1 MADFNISYIPQL
13 HIDKT
18 KWDDCIN
25 HAANG
30 LIYARS
36 YYLDITAPGWDAL
49 VLNDYEAVMPLPTRK
64 KWIFSYLFEPPM
76 TPILGVFGN
85 DISGTLV
92 SAFLKSIPAHI
103 KFWDYSLN
111 HFNPVTPGIYPAYT
125 RNNFVLPLNADYEN
139 IQQQYRE
146 NTRRNIAKAIKLGC
160 VTRQHIAIDD
170 VIKICRK
177 QFPLFTTVKPG
188 LFEDLKKIFLHP
200 GHISATYGIEDAQGQ
215 LLSAAAFL
223 FFNKR
228 AYFWLVG
235 NAPESRKYNAS
246 YLLIDAFISDYQNQP
261 LTLDFEGSDNAGVAD
276 FYKKFGAVRE
286 SFTTIYYNKLPF
298 PFSLYKKPPRHYAL
312 AADHST

>member
-1 MADFNISYIPQL
+1 MAQFNISYIPQQ
-13 HIDKT
+13 HIDKA
-18 KWDDCIN
+18 KWDNCIDQ
-25 HAANG
+25 AANG
-30 LIYARS
+30 LIYTRS
-36 YYLDITAPGWDAL
+36 YYLDITAPGWAAL
-49 VLNDYEAVMPLPTRK
+49 VLNDYDAVMPLPVRK
-64 KWIFSYLFEPPM
+64 KLIFTYLFEPPM

-85 DISGTLV
+85 EISVALV
-92 SAFLKSIPAHI
+92 NAFLQSIPAGI

-111 HFNPVTPGIYPAYT
+111 HFNPLLPGVYPAYT
-125 RNNFVLPLNADYEN
+125 RNNFILPLHDSYES
-139 IQQQYRE
+139 IERRYRE
-146 NTRRNIAKAIKLGC
+146 NTRRNIAKAKRLAC
-160 VTRQHIAIDD
+160 VVRKHTAVDD
-170 VIKICRK
+170 VIKIARQ

-200 GHISATYGIEDAQGQ
+200 GHGSATYGIENGQGQ

-235 NAPESRKYNAS
+235 NTPESRKYNAS

-261 LTLDFEGSDNAGVAD
+261 LTLDFEGSDNAGVAG

-298 PFSLYKKPPRHYAL
+298 PFSLYKKPPKHFPPL
-312 AADHST
+312 ADYST